1 MTIYSLAQVMN
12 TENKHGMETTP
23 WFLSGL
29 YCRTQIS
36 V

>member
-1 MTIYSLAQVMN
+1 MTIYSFVRVMN
-12 TENKHGMETTP
+12 TENEHGMESTP

-29 YCRTQIS
+29 CCRTQIS

>member
-1 MTIYSLAQVMN
+1 MTIYSFVRVMN
-12 TENKHGMETTP
+12 TENEHGMESNP

-29 YCRTQIS
+29 CCRTQIS

>member
-1 MTIYSLAQVMN
+1 MAIYSSVRVMN
-12 TENKHGMETTP
+12 NELLHGMESTP

-29 YCRTQIS
+29 CCRTQIS